1 MLGTNCITPTTP
13 PHDDSRPNQ
22 SRRPTPHNLSGGARG
37 AIARV
42 AAPSAETLPQ
52 AEVESAL
59 EDVNAAAARM
69 GYKGAKEEG
78 GEDEE
83 EGEGEEEG
91 HVFPAAAADAVTT
104 RLRDLD
110 DGCVA

>member
-1 MLGTNCITPTTP
+1 MAC
-13 PHDDSRPNQ
+13 
-22 SRRPTPHNLSGGARG
+22 
-37 AIARV
+37 V

-69 GYKGAKEEG
+69 GYVGAKEEG
-78 GEDEE
+78 EEEDEE
-83 EGEGEEEG
+83 EGEGEGEG
-91 HVFPAAAADAVTT
+91 PVFSAAAADAVTT